1 MKHKLIT
8 SSARETLG
16 DFAPAFV
23 SYTEGVLFGDVWRR
37 EALSL
42 RERSLITVA
51 ALVAGE
57 HVNQL
62 PYHLFLAKQN
72 GISEEE
78 LVEVMTQLAFYV
90 GWPRAASAIQV
101 AKDVFCKE
109 KETDA

>member
-8 SSARETLG
+8 SSAREMLG

-23 SYTEGVLFGDVWRR
+23 SYTEDVLFGDVWRR
-37 EALSL
+37 ETLSL

-62 PYHLFLAKQN
+62 PYHLILAKQN

-101 AKDVFCKE
+101 AKDVFSKE
-109 KETDA
+109 KEG

>member
-1 MKHKLIT
+1 MKHKLIR
-8 SSARETLG
+8 SSIRETIG

-23 SYTEGVLFGDVWRR
+23 GYTEDVLFGDVWRR
-37 EALSL
+37 SELSL

-51 ALVAGE
+51 ALVACE

-62 PYHLFLAKQN
+62 PYHLKLAKEN

-78 LVEVMTQLAFYV
+78 LVEVITQLAFYV

-101 AKDVFCKE
+101 AKEVFYKGKE
-109 KETDA
+109 S

>member
-1 MKHKLIT
+1 MKHRLIT
-8 SSARETLG
+8 SSVRETVG

-23 SYTEGVLFGDVWRR
+23 GYTENVLFGNVWRR
-37 EALSL
+37 GELSL
-42 RERSLITVA
+42 RDRSLITVA

-62 PYHLFLAKQN
+62 PYHLNLAKEN

-78 LVEVMTQLAFYV
+78 LVEVITQLAFYV

-101 AKDVFCKE
+101 AKDVL
-109 KETDA
+109 